1 MSKGK
6 IYLGDILVSKPSEGS
21 VTITENGTHDVSEY
35 EQAVVNVSGGGGGGS
50 SKVLNKLNGRIIV
63 ATDFTGYDTNHPSF
77 THTYQFSE
85 EPIGATFLCVG
96 TEAICN
102 ENFPYST
109 YRYSSQQTS
118 TTQIA
123 NPFIT
128 EVETKNIVVN
138 RTMFDFLTDGK
149 TYGYEFGGSAVAS
162 WSNSLRYIHIG
173 WHFQDGSYE
182 FDSFWIQ
189 YGYSPCFVRGTKIT
203 LSDGVKKNVEDITY
217 DDNLLVWDFDN
228 GKVASAKP
236 LWISKAMVTNEY
248 HKITLSDGT
257 ILNLVGSNGK
267 CHRLLC
273 LEDNAFT
280 YAVDMVGKHTFRQNG
295 MIVKVVS
302 AETIQEE
309 VEYYNLITDYHMN
322 LYANGILTSC
332 RYSNLYPI
340 QDVRTYPAM
349 KYVKQEREIV
359 PFDAYEGMIDRKW
372 YNGLRLG
379 EQTIPI
385 EETVDYVKF
394 RENIAK

>member
-35 EQAVVNVSGGGGGGS
+35 EEAVVNVSGGGGGS
-50 SKVLNKLNGRIIV
+50 SKVLNKLNGRIVV
-63 ATDFTGYDTNHPSF
+63 ATDFTGYDTTNPLF
-77 THTYQFSE
+77 THTYQFTE
-85 EPIGATFLCVG
+85 EPIGATFLCASP
-96 TEAICN
+96 EPICYETN
-102 ENFPYST
+102 PESSS
-109 YRYSSQQTS
+109 RYWAASTS
-118 TTQIA
+118 TSQIA

-128 EVETKNIVVN
+128 EIKPTSLVVVGAH
-138 RTMFDFLTDGK
+138 FVSLVDSGK
-149 TYGYEFGGSAVAS
+149 TFQDNLAGTQVAV
-162 WSNSLRYIHIG
+162 WYNNLRYINIG

-182 FDSFWIQ
+182 FDSFWVQ
-189 YGYSPCFVRGTKIT
+189 EGGSPCFVRGTKIT

-257 ILNLVGSNGK
+257 VLNLVGSDGK

-280 YAVDMVGKHTFRQNG
+280 YAVDMVGKHTFKQNG

-340 QDVRTYPAM
+340 QDVRMYPAM

-359 PFDAYEGMIDRKW
+359 PFEAYEGMIDRKW
-372 YNGLRLG
+372 YDGLRLG

-385 EETVDYVKF
+385 EKTVDYVKF